1 MNLDQVA
8 SFLAISRL
16 GSFRAGARARKL
28 SQGAISQQVQK
39 LEAQLGARLF
49 ERGMAGCRLTPEG
62 MAFKPYAESLLKLSS
77 NAAGI
82 FLDRPAVIGASSN
95 IGIYLLSGHVKEF
108 LDGPQAQ
115 GAQLDVRIDRN
126 PVIAQQL
133 DAGEVDVAVMEW
145 WDGRAG
151 FEARPWRQEEL
162 VVIVPP
168 DHPWAGECCLS
179 HDDLAGI
186 PLLGGEPG
194 TGTGRILASCFGE
207 GERGPTVSMQLG
219 STDAVKQ
226 WVKAGLGISIV
237 LAGTVA
243 EEVRAG
249 TLVSIAL
256 EGGCLRKEL
265 YVIWRDTLTS
275 THPGRRFGEW
285 LAGKGSLPAKPVPRG
300 S

>member
-1 MNLDQVA
+1 MA

-16 GSFRAGARARKL
+16 GSFRAGARARRL

-39 LEAQLGARLF
+39 LETQLGARLI
-49 ERGMAGCRLTPEG
+49 ERDMAGCRLTPEG
-62 MAFKPYAESLLKLSS
+62 MAFKPYAESLLKLSR

-108 LDGPQAQ
+108 LDGPQAR

-133 DAGEVDVAVMEW
+133 DAGEIDVAVMEW

-168 DHPWAGECCLS
+168 DHPWAGECSLS
-179 HDDLAGI
+179 HTELAGV

-194 TGTGRILASCFGE
+194 TGTGRILSSCFGE
-207 GERGPTVSMQLG
+207 KELTVGMQLG

-226 WVKAGLGISIV
+226 WVKAGLGVSIV

-243 EEVRAG
+243 EEIRAG
-249 TLVSIAL
+249 TLVSIAI
-256 EGGCLRKEL
+256 EGGCLRKAL
-265 YVIWRDTLTS
+265 YVVWRDTLTS
-275 THPGRRFGEW
+275 AHPARRFGEW
-285 LAGKGSLPAKPVPRG
+285 LAGKGSLSVNPV
-300 S
+300 